1 MATYR
6 IKSGDSLSAIAKR
19 FGTTVKSLQA
29 LNRIADKDVN
39 LIFAGNDLKIPD
51 RLGDVERIKETATE
65 RVTPRRRPRKIGL
78 MNTSAVRKP
87 PPKEAIE
94 FAERTAPVNPRLRA
108 IRARREG
115 TPTESRGLMARSVR
129 RGNDRQVEFED
140 PSFNLDPIKI
150 LSQQALLSVAER
162 GAAAGIPKFEALKQ
176 GLSTP
181 ITEKDV
187 SESVLR
193 AMRKNTIRMFETG
206 APSMDDEF
214 LGVGTRGDIT
224 APFEGVSLLGGDP
237 EKVKG
242 IEAFT
247 QYFTDPSKTQAFVTG
262 ETTRGNITLDE
273 NNNMILNDSYD
284 FPDYDESKAS
294 SLFMKVHNL
303 FEPRGQTG
311 KEGMLSGLFEVK
323 QPRKM
328 RINLGPA
335 PAYIA
340 SLIDPSRQQQLVA
353 QK

>member
-6 IKSGDSLSAIAKR
+6 IKRGDSLSAIAKR

-39 LIFAGNDLKIPD
+39 LIFAGDDLKIPD
-51 RLGDVERIKETATE
+51 RLGDVERIKEIATE
-65 RVTPRRRPRKIGL
+65 RVTPRRRPRVTGL
-78 MNTSAVRKP
+78 MKTSAVRKP

-94 FAERTAPVNPRLRA
+94 AERTAPVNPRLRA

-140 PSFNLDPIKI
+140 PAFNLDPIKI

-162 GAAAGIPKFEALKQ
+162 GAAQGLPKFEVYRRALSK
-176 GLSTP
+176 P

-242 IEAFT
+242 MEAFT

-273 NNNMILNDSYD
+273 NNNMILNDLYD
-284 FPDYDESKAS
+284 FPDYDESKAKD
-294 SLFMKVHNL
+294 LFMKVHNL

-311 KEGMLSGLFEVK
+311 KEGLLSGLFEVK

-340 SLIDPSRQQQLVA
+340 SLIDPSRQQLIA
-353 QK
+353 ER